1 MVTDEKPTKPIPK
14 LKGLPFLGSTLDFAR
29 DPLAFLTGLQQK
41 YDRLVQFDAVGR
53 LITLTLTPED
63 ARYILQENNKNYV
76 KSAAYDVLKMFL
88 GNGLLNSEGDFWR
101 RQRRLAQPAFHK
113 QRLALLVDGM
123 NRETA
128 GLMASWKNRDLS
140 KPLLISE
147 EMMQLALAIVTRSLF
162 SSDVK
167 NHLEN
172 VSEAITT
179 IIQTAYKEIFNF
191 FPATRN
197 WPTPRTIRY
206 RRAVR
211 KTEAIIYEIIENR
224 RREPPETRHDDL
236 LGMLMETRDDE
247 TGEQMTNQQL
257 RDEVTTIFMAG
268 HETTANALSWAFYLL
283 ANHPDVTE
291 KLREE
296 INMVLGPT
304 DLPTMET
311 LRELTYA
318 TQVIQETMRL
328 YPPAWIFGRQ
338 PLHSDQF
345 GDYRVEVPKADGM
358 LICPYLLH
366 RDPRYWEKP
375 ETFEP
380 EHFLPE
386 RVKNRPTYA
395 YLPFG
400 GGPRLCIGNNFAMM
414 EMQIVLTLLI
424 REFDFLPAD
433 SKKVE
438 AEPGITLRPKG
449 GLRLRVRA
457 RHKAGSPVS

>member
-1 MVTDEKPTKPIPK
+1 MVTDEKPPKPIPK
-14 LKGLPFLGSTLDFAR
+14 RKGIPFVGSTFDFAR
-29 DPLAFLTGLQQK
+29 DPLGFLTGLQRQ
-41 YDRLVQFDAVGR
+41 YDRLVQFKAVGR

-63 ARYILQENNKNYV
+63 AKHILQENNKNYV

-101 RQRRLAQPAFHK
+101 RQRRMAQPAFHK

-123 NRETA
+123 NRETTELIA
-128 GLMASWKNRDLS
+128 HWKNRDLTG
-140 KPLLISE
+140 PLLVSE
-147 EMMQLALAIVTRSLF
+147 EMMHLALAVVTRSLF

-172 VSEAITT
+172 VSESITI
-179 IIQTAYKEIFNF
+179 IIQTAYKELFNF
-191 FPATRN
+191 FPFTRN

-211 KTEAIIYEIIENR
+211 KTEAIIYEIIEHR
-224 RREPPETRHDDL
+224 RRQPAETRHDDL
-236 LGMLMETRDDE
+236 LGMLMETRDED

-268 HETTANALSWAFYLL
+268 HETTANALSWTFYLL

-291 KLREE
+291 KVREE
-296 INMVLGPT
+296 INRVLGLKN
-304 DLPTMET
+304 LPTVET
-311 LRELTYA
+311 LRELTYT

-345 GDYRVEVPKADGM
+345 GDYRVEVPGADGM

-366 RDPRYWEKP
+366 RDPRYWKNP
-375 ETFEP
+375 ETFDP

-386 RVKNRPTYA
+386 QVKLRPTYA

-424 REFDFLPAD
+424 RDFDFQPVD
-433 SKKVE
+433 QKIVE
-438 AEPGITLRPKG
+438 PEPGITLRPKG
-449 GLRLRVRA
+449 GLRLRVQA
-457 RHKAGSPVS
+457 RPNTELPVS

>member
-1 MVTDEKPTKPIPK
+1 MVTDEKATKPIPK
-14 LKGLPFLGSTLDFAR
+14 RNSLPFLGSTLDFAR
-29 DPLAFLTGLQQK
+29 DPLAFLTRLQQQH
-41 YDRLVQFDAVGR
+41 DRLVQFNAVGR

-63 ARYILQENNKNYV
+63 AKYVLQENNKNYV

-128 GLMASWKNRDLS
+128 ELIDRWKNRNPAE
-140 KPLLISE
+140 PLLVSE
-147 EMMQLALAIVTRSLF
+147 EMMQLALAVVTRSLF

-167 NHLEN
+167 NHFEN
-172 VSEAITT
+172 VSESITT

-191 FPATRN
+191 FPFTRN

-211 KTEAIIYEIIENR
+211 KTEAIIYEIIEQR

-236 LGMLMETRDDE
+236 LGMLMETRDED

-283 ANHPDVTE
+283 AKHPEITE
-291 KLREE
+291 NVREE
-296 INMVLGPT
+296 INRVLGPT
-304 DLPTMET
+304 NLPTIAT
-311 LRELTYA
+311 LRELTYT
-318 TQVIQETMRL
+318 TQVIQETLRL
-328 YPPAWIFGRQ
+328 YPPAWIIGRQ

-345 GDYRVEVPKADGM
+345 GDYRVEVPGADGL

-375 ETFEP
+375 AAFHP
-380 EHFLPE
+380 EHFSPE
-386 RVKNRPTYA
+386 QVKLRPTYA

-424 REFDFLPAD
+424 REFDFRTIDQKIIEP
-433 SKKVE
+433 
-438 AEPGITLRPKG
+438 EPGITLRPKG
-449 GLRLRVRA
+449 GLRLQVQVRP
-457 RHKAGSPVS
+457 KAEWAAS